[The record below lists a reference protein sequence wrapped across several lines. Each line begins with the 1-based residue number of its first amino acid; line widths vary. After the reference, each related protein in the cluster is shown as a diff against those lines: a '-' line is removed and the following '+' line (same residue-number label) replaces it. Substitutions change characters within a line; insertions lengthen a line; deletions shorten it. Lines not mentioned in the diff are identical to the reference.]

1 MTDRNTAISVLKG
14 IVEKNQKRMV
24 HRIETEDTYA
34 MLFKLHYIFDEVHS
48 LYIKE
53 KDARIQLVKQNVAE
67 TELLDEFTNRQ
78 NIYCC

>member
-1 MTDRNTAISVLKG
+1 
-14 IVEKNQKRMV
+14 
-24 HRIETEDTYA
+24 